1 MEGAWK
7 PCETRAYRGGREAQ
21 LCSFGLSGGRPASP
35 LVRVQRALD
44 VSATSPRAREHAH
57 LREHDVLPARSNAR
71 CALRALPVL
80 RANR

>member
-21 LCSFGLSGGRPASP
+21 LCSFGRSGGSPASP
-35 LVRVQRALD
+35 LVRAWRVLD
-44 VSATSPRAREHAH
+44 VRSTCPRAREHEH
-57 LREHDVLPARSNAR
+57 EHEHDVLIARSNAR
-71 CALRALPVL
+71 CALRALPIL